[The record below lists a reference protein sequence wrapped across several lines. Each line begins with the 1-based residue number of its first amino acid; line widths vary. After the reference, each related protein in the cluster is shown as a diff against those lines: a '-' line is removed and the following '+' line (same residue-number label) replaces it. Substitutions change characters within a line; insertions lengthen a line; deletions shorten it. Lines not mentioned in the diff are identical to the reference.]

1 MTRFWHTPQ
10 RLDISGCYYP
20 RPSIHT
26 QCRDKHPEKR
36 EERQKSWRRK
46 HVGPSRGQHN
56 LVTALEN
63 RRDCHKPR
71 SSRWPRSRKVVSHP
85 LQELLDEIQFC
96 HSFDFWPFKIHMEFL
111 NFRNV
116 RYVLCVCVIYV
127 CVVCVACMHVCLCLF
142 SCIEVHVCVYRI
154 TSSPVRDWCFSVGH
168 FLLYPLRQVVTL
180 ANLAS
185 LASQLSQEILV
196 SAFWALW
203 LQWKLNAHSSFTSSV
218 GKPQLWP
225 SCLGSQCLSTKI
237 APQPLC

>member
-116 RYVLCVCVIYV
+116 RYVLCVCDLCVCCVCSMHACVFMPILMYRGTCVCTESQAAQWGIDAFQLVIFYFI
-127 CVVCVACMHVCLCLF
+127 HWGRLSHLP
-142 SCIEVHVCVYRI
+142 I
-154 TSSPVRDWCFSVGH
+154 W
-168 FLLYPLRQVVTL
+168 QV
-180 ANLAS
+180 
-185 LASQLSQEILV
+185 
-196 SAFWALW
+196 
-203 LQWKLNAHSSFTSSV
+203 
-218 GKPQLWP
+218 
-225 SCLGSQCLSTKI
+225 
-237 APQPLC
+237 